1 MRDILF
7 RGKRK
12 GDGKWVEG
20 YYVMVDPVDMP
31 DRIREPKA
39 VIFPVY
45 ATCNWFNKYFYNAV
59 EVLPETVGQFAGL
72 VDCYGKKIFEGDVLS
87 ITRGDVIKGVMYPN
101 RSEIGVVEYCEGKF
115 LMEIKH
121 EYERREIMPLRYIEV
136 IGNIHDDPE
145 LLEAE

>member
-1 MRDILF
+1 MREIIF

-45 ATCNWFNKYFYNAV
+45 ATCNWFNKYFYNNV
-59 EVLPETVGQFAGL
+59 EVLPETVGQFTGFCDENSRD
-72 VDCYGKKIFEGDVLS
+72 VFEGDIVKGYNFLHMDRT
-87 ITRGDVIKGVMYPN
+87 IYKVVFAGNGFYYQDEDEVCWHPDNIDNDV
-101 RSEIGVVEYCEGKF
+101 
-115 LMEIKH
+115 
-121 EYERREIMPLRYIEV
+121 V
-136 IGNIHDDPE
+136 IGNIYDNPE